1 MLAVICRIIFAA
13 HAITCTDPMSLD
25 DAKRIAATLDQH
37 IPGVGMPIIVR
48 DDDPRWYELA
58 GI

>member
-1 MLAVICRIIFAA
+1 MLAIICRIIFAA

-25 DAKRIAATLDQH
+25 DAKRKVATLDQN
-37 IPGVGMPIIVR
+37 IPGIGMPIIIR